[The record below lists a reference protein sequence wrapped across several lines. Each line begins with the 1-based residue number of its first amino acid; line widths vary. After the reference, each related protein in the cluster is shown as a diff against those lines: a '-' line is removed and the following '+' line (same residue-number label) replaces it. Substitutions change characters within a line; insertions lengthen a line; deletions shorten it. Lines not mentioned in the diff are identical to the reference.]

1 MSTEDTTTTSNATNN
16 EPSASSVSPSQ
27 DQPSESST
35 DTAVEDNNNND
46 VQEEEFPS
54 EFICPIAR
62 EPPQQGA
69 RFVIGA
75 NGKDVET
82 YYVGESQRTRLVPT
96 RTPPSTQVF
105 EYNALYMSIA
115 IQGPLYAHNY
125 VKHATSGVMIC
136 RTLAEACIERVSSDE
151 QAMIDAERTRLGL
164 SLEVEELD
172 EAIRRRMEETIE
184 DIENP

>member
-1 MSTEDTTTTSNATNN
+1 MSTEDTTTTSNTTNN
-16 EPSASSVSPSQ
+16 ETSSVSPSQ

-54 EFICPIAR
+54 EFICPILR

-96 RTPPSTQVF
+96 RTRWVDTPSRMHVV
-105 EYNALYMSIA
+105 Y
-115 IQGPLYAHNY
+115 
-125 VKHATSGVMIC
+125 
-136 RTLAEACIERVSSDE
+136 RVHDCV
-151 QAMIDAERTRLGL
+151 ILLVL
-164 SLEVEELD
+164 SQDVL
-172 EAIRRRMEETIE
+172 
-184 DIENP
+184 